1 MSDHRA
7 GCPWRVCGSHRPPRA
22 VFAAE
27 RWAPTPG
34 VLCGPLGGRSRH
46 KQGHKRSR
54 ERAVAAPS
62 SIAVLK
68 PHLRY
73 LLVSDTHAV
82 TSDTRP
88 QHEPT
93 TASQNRQVIS
103 NPNDG
108 VMGERRD
115 KKRPYKLTIARCT
128 PTMRGA
134 GSTTVP
140 CEGPLGGSDN
150 KTTDNRAHSLPAV
163 SRRGRTLLLLVDGGQ
178 NRRRDREVPPLEGRP
193 PSVDGRSA
201 ARPRLAEREPSV
213 RWSTTLAKCRASLC
227 DAPRGVAAF
236 GGGPTACTRPRWTR
250 RTHPPACGAARGRGE
265 AAGKTGVLRIK

>member
-1 MSDHRA
+1 MACVRL
-7 GCPWRVCGSHRPPRA
+7 PPPSPRRLRRGKMGTD
-22 VFAAE
+22 V
-27 RWAPTPG
+27 G
-34 VLCGPLGGRSRH
+34 VLYGPLGGRSRH

-88 QHEPT
+88 HYEPT
-93 TASQNRQVIS
+93 TASQNRQIIS

-108 VMGERRD
+108 VTGERRD
-115 KKRPYKLTIARCT
+115 KKTPLQADHRPLHADD
-128 PTMRGA
+128 A

-150 KTTDNRAHSLPAV
+150 KPKTTRSHSLQQCPDAHS
-163 SRRGRTLLLLVDGGQ
+163 S
-178 NRRRDREVPPLEGRP
+178 
-193 PSVDGRSA
+193 SA
-201 ARPRLAEREPSV
+201 
-213 RWSTTLAKCRASLC
+213 C
-227 DAPRGVAAF
+227 
-236 GGGPTACTRPRWTR
+236 
-250 RTHPPACGAARGRGE
+250 
-265 AAGKTGVLRIK
+265 

>member
-1 MSDHRA
+1 MGTD
-7 GCPWRVCGSHRPPRA
+7 V
-22 VFAAE
+22 
-27 RWAPTPG
+27 G
-34 VLCGPLGGRSRH
+34 VLYGPLGGRSRH

-88 QHEPT
+88 QYEPT

-108 VMGERRD
+108 VTGERRD
-115 KKRPYKLTIARCT
+115 KKRSYKLTIARCT

-134 GSTTVP
+134 TPCRAKGRSAGATTNERQHAP
-140 CEGPLGGSDN
+140 TL
-150 KTTDNRAHSLPAV
+150 APAV
-163 SRRGRTLLLLVDGGQ
+163 S
-178 NRRRDREVPPLEGRP
+178 
-193 PSVDGRSA
+193 
-201 ARPRLAEREPSV
+201 
-213 RWSTTLAKCRASLC
+213 
-227 DAPRGVAAF
+227 
-236 GGGPTACTRPRWTR
+236 
-250 RTHPPACGAARGRGE
+250 
-265 AAGKTGVLRIK
+265 

>member
-1 MSDHRA
+1 MRVRA
-7 GCPWRVCGSHRPPRA
+7 CVRLPPPSPRRLRRGKMGTD
-22 VFAAE
+22 V
-27 RWAPTPG
+27 G
-34 VLCGPLGGRSRH
+34 VLYGPLGGRPRH

-88 QHEPT
+88 HYEPT

-108 VMGERRD
+108 VTGERRD
-115 KKRPYKLTIARCT
+115 KKRSYKLTIARCT

-134 GSTTVP
+134 PP
-140 CEGPLGGSDN
+140 C
-150 KTTDNRAHSLPAV
+150 RAK
-163 SRRGRTLLLLVDGGQ
+163 
-178 NRRRDREVPPLEGRP
+178 
-193 PSVDGRSA
+193 GRSA
-201 ARPRLAEREPSV
+201 GA
-213 RWSTTLAKCRASLC
+213 T
-227 DAPRGVAAF
+227 
-236 GGGPTACTRPRWTR
+236 TRPQT
-250 RTHPPACGAARGRGE
+250 TAPTLCQQSLNAHSSSAC
-265 AAGKTGVLRIK
+265 

>member
-1 MSDHRA
+1 MACVRL
-7 GCPWRVCGSHRPPRA
+7 PPPSPRRLRRGKMGTD
-22 VFAAE
+22 V
-27 RWAPTPG
+27 G
-34 VLCGPLGGRSRH
+34 VLYGPLGGRSRH

-88 QHEPT
+88 HYEPT

-108 VMGERRD
+108 ATGERRD
-115 KKRPYKLTIARCT
+115 KKRSYKLTIARCT

-134 GSTTVP
+134 PPCRAKGRSAGATTNERQHAPTRPSSV
-140 CEGPLGGSDN
+140 L
-150 KTTDNRAHSLPAV
+150 T
-163 SRRGRTLLLLVDGGQ
+163 RTPLLLVDGGQ
-178 NRRRDREVPPLEGRP
+178 NHRRGRERPPLVRP
-193 PSVDGRSA
+193 APSVDG
-201 ARPRLAEREPSV
+201 AERRS
-213 RWSTTLAKCRASLC
+213 RARASASQGVPSARALANGRTSPS
-227 DAPRGVAAF
+227 DAPRGTAAF
-236 GGGPTACTRPRWTR
+236 LGGPAAWTRPQRTRRTRPR
-250 RTHPPACGAARGRGE
+250 PVEQDMAATK
-265 AAGKTGVLRIK
+265 AAVFWGF

>member
-1 MSDHRA
+1 MRVRA
-7 GCPWRVCGSHRPPRA
+7 CVRLPPPSPRRLRRGKMGTD
-22 VFAAE
+22 V
-27 RWAPTPG
+27 G
-34 VLCGPLGGRSRH
+34 VLYGPLGGRSRH

-88 QHEPT
+88 HYEPT

-108 VMGERRD
+108 VTGERRD
-115 KKRPYKLTIARCT
+115 KKTLLQADHRPLHADD
-128 PTMRGA
+128 A
-134 GSTTVP
+134 GSNTVP

-150 KTTDNRAHSLPAV
+150 KRKTA
-163 SRRGRTLLLLVDGGQ
+163 RT
-178 NRRRDREVPPLEGRP
+178 PPL
-193 PSVDGRSA
+193 A
-201 ARPRLAEREPSV
+201 
-213 RWSTTLAKCRASLC
+213 RASS
-227 DAPRGVAAF
+227 
-236 GGGPTACTRPRWTR
+236 
-250 RTHPPACGAARGRGE
+250 
-265 AAGKTGVLRIK
+265 VLTS

>member
-1 MSDHRA
+1 MRVRA
-7 GCPWRVCGSHRPPRA
+7 CVRLPPPSPRRLRRGKMGTD
-22 VFAAE
+22 V
-27 RWAPTPG
+27 G
-34 VLCGPLGGRSRH
+34 VLYGPLGGRSRH

-88 QHEPT
+88 HYEPT

-108 VMGERRD
+108 VTGERRD
-115 KKRPYKLTIARCT
+115 KKRSYKLTIARCT

-134 GSTTVP
+134 PP
-140 CEGPLGGSDN
+140 C
-150 KTTDNRAHSLPAV
+150 RAK
-163 SRRGRTLLLLVDGGQ
+163 
-178 NRRRDREVPPLEGRP
+178 
-193 PSVDGRSA
+193 GRSA
-201 ARPRLAEREPSV
+201 GA
-213 RWSTTLAKCRASLC
+213 T
-227 DAPRGVAAF
+227 
-236 GGGPTACTRPRWTR
+236 TRPQT
-250 RTHPPACGAARGRGE
+250 TAPTLCQQPPDAHSSSAC
-265 AAGKTGVLRIK
+265 